1 MQTSEKYE
9 IKQLEWDTKFFG
21 VNSAKVILKA
31 EISTNDLN
39 EILEKLKKQE
49 FQFVTI
55 QNVNNNDNNNFFIKD
70 IGKAFLVDIN
80 IQFEK
85 KINLNE
91 KDLNCKKIKIQ
102 NNMQYNKDIL
112 DIAMESF
119 VYSRF
124 INDKNLKNGDKIYYE
139 WTKNSFGNKD
149 KFFCI
154 HKTNGKING
163 YLLFS
168 IEKNEIIIELIAVNK
183 QLNRKGIGHE
193 LIKALEQFTMENNIK
208 YIKVGTQVNNI
219 RAQNFY
225 INCGFKHITNH
236 SVYHLWL

>member
-9 IKQLEWDTKFFG
+9 IKKLEWDTKFFG

-31 EISTNDLN
+31 EISTNDIN
-39 EILEKLKKQE
+39 EILEKLKKQK

-70 IGKAFLVDIN
+70 IGRAFLVDIN

-102 NNMQYNKDIL
+102 NNMQYNQDIL

-124 INDKNLKNGDKIYYE
+124 INDKNLKNGDKVYYE

-154 HKTNGKING
+154 YQTNVKING

-168 IEKNEIIIELIAVNK
+168 IENNEIIIELIAVNK
-183 QLNRKGIGHE
+183 QLKGKGIGSK
-193 LIKALEQFTMENNIK
+193 LIKGVENFAKEKGIK
-208 YIKVGTQVNNI
+208 CIKVGTQLNNI
-219 RAQNFY
+219 NAQNFY
-225 INCGFKHITNH
+225 VGCGFKHITNH
-236 SVYHLWL
+236 SIYHLWL